1 MPGIFKAGI
10 LLFDLVQDV
19 SPCDARHIIR
29 PVPQVTSSVIESKP
43 ITATDRQQTGTE
55 ENGHEQ
61 ALHHVS
67 PPPPSGSAFS
77 PPPPVPARLRPAS
90 RTALLQGVTIVPAS
104 ASPTEDG
111 RREAQ
116 GFKRGKLVAFEADA
130 SPGDI
135 IINTHENR
143 LYFVLGDGQ
152 AVMYRV
158 ATAKKGFEWQG
169 SHQVSSKVKW
179 PDWRP
184 PVEMRKRRP
193 ELPAYMA
200 GGPNNPLGARAIYLG
215 SSIYRIHGTNEP
227 SSIGKAASS
236 GCIRMLNEDV
246 TELYSHVKIGARVTV
261 L

>member
-1 MPGIFKAGI
+1 MNKLFTTIATAGFAI
-10 LLFDLVQDV
+10 GMLATSALAGQVAPSQQDG
-19 SPCDARHIIR
+19 P
-29 PVPQVTSSVIESKP
+29 
-43 ITATDRQQTGTE
+43 
-55 ENGHEQ
+55 
-61 ALHHVS
+61 
-67 PPPPSGSAFS
+67 F
-77 PPPPVPARLRPAS
+77 
-90 RTALLQGVTIVPAS
+90 QGAVIVPAS
-104 ASPTEDG
+104 ASPTEDAAP
-111 RREAQ
+111 AQ
-116 GFKRGKLVAFEADA
+116 AEGFKRGKLVAFDGQAN
-130 SPGDI
+130 PGDI
-135 IINTHENR
+135 IINTRENR

-158 ATAKKGFEWQG
+158 ATAKRGFEWRG

-184 PVEMRKRRP
+184 PAEMRKRRP
-193 ELPAYMA
+193 ELPRYMA

-246 TELYSHVKIGARVTV
+246 SELYKHVKLGARVTV